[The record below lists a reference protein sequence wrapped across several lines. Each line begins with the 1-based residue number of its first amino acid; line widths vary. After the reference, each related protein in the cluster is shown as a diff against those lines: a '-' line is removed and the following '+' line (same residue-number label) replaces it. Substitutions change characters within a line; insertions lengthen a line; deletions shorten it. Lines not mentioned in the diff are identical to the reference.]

1 MADTFKIKKPQAV
14 FRRNLRR
21 APAHPRGDRIL
32 VREMP
37 AESVSEGGIHKAEKA
52 IERLF
57 GGWIVSAGDKALDVM
72 YDGGDEIGDMILYAK
87 YAGVVNEWKHIVGPD
102 DPKCAHDGNQLR
114 VAPPNAGFAGFRDRS
129 KESAADRRD
138 RDERERKWSHVEG
151 GPTENVVLQECV
163 CGTLFVNERVI
174 VMSVDDI
181 MLNID
186 AQERIEA
193 GEMTIVRGED
203 PDGRT
208 CHVIRRNEKQKNK
221 EAA

>member
-14 FRRNLRR
+14 FRRHLRL

-37 AESVSEGGIHKAEKA
+37 AESVSEGGLHKAEKA

-57 GGWIVSAGDKALDVM
+57 GGWIVAAGDKALDVM

-87 YAGVVNEWKHIVGPD
+87 YAGVVNEWKHIVGRD
-102 DPKCAHDGNQLR
+102 DLSCAHDGNKLY
-114 VAPPNAGFAGFRDRS
+114 VAKPDAGFAGLRGERDPVVE
-129 KESAADRRD
+129 K
-138 RDERERKWSHVEG
+138 KWALVEG
-151 GPTENVVLQECV
+151 GATENVTLQECV
-163 CGTLFVNERVI
+163 ACGTLFATERLI

-186 AQERIEA
+186 TQERIEA
-193 GEMTIVRGED
+193 GEMTIVRGTLD
-203 PDGRT
+203 GTPDT
-208 CHVIRRNEKQKNK
+208 QTQHVIRRSEKKTKK